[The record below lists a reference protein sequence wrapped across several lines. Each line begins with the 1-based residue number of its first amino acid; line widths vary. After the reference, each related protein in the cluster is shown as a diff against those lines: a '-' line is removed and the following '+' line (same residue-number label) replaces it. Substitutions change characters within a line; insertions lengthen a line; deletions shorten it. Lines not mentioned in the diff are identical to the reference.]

1 MSLQSR
7 LTRGITA
14 VLALILVF
22 MLLTSY
28 SYWDIEGFVTSIL
41 PVNITIARSYE
52 RIAGYWTQLAD
63 SAGESLLITVTDD
76 HEAAMTAR
84 ADELIATIKKL
95 DKLVTDAERAQ
106 SLRDIVK
113 LSTGFTK
120 QLDSFKLLIKN
131 RNRALQRNATR
142 RAKAADGLRSE
153 VESLLDRFKSMMIDL
168 NTAFKNPDFQ
178 ASLGSTSS
186 LMEKIARI
194 EKDLILAETEVALY
208 LSIKHG
214 KETPEELKNGKS
226 SAMRVESRLRAVMF
240 LLERSVQ
247 ESSTVLH
254 KRVLSQ
260 VEAKIRG
267 FYESFQKLRNILEA
281 PESDLIEF
289 EDQLQRVLSELTLL
303 KQQGVALAN
312 SEAEV
317 FWQRIF
323 NTSDQLQQ
331 RASNNHRLILAFLVI
346 VFGIGIYLNIYFPRQ
361 IGGPLNKLSAEIA
374 EFELGSASIEIPHS
388 GTKEIDSLGQAFQ
401 IMASRLNQQGEVNQR
416 YLESIHSLTVVY
428 RELHE
433 TTKRTDTPNERIE
446 KAVNMI
452 LEQLI
457 WHCPGIDLV
466 KVMVIKHEKE
476 ALESESPVKTPEQ
489 VKKTPPQRFF
499 ARLGDP
505 EFSER
510 FKTSDEFM
518 PYCESVGYSP
528 HDPASSVEEKIP
540 IDQDENGVTGWYFE
554 NSLGIKTGADGA
566 SFFQPIYKP
575 LAIGNNPTLTDRRY
589 EKGLKGSLVTE
600 PLNMPVHGSDDL
612 QEQRGLL
619 FVYFLD
625 PETRLSWQEIFF
637 IQIIASQI
645 ASIIETDDLLQEHD
659 LKKKMDDQLQM
670 AKEIQEN
677 LLPQA
682 VPAIKGLHISRV
694 SKSAEEVGGDYYDFF
709 RLDENRLAV
718 VIADASGK
726 NVPAAII
733 MTVFKTTLSTME
745 LEKLSAKEVLCRANR
760 IIAKNITN
768 DRFITAMYVIINAE
782 TGEIELSCA
791 GHNPAFVV
799 SGRGMEKAIHEKS
812 SKGLP
817 LGILEDFAYESI
829 SFRLKKDDLLFLY
842 TDGVTEA
849 RNSSD
854 EEYGESSLKKF
865 LTRPRSKN
873 MAGSL
878 LEEVET
884 FSKATRQHDDITAV
898 SIEFTGRN

>member
-1 MSLQSR
+1 MSLQRR

-22 MLLTSY
+22 MLLTSI

-63 SAGESLLITVTDD
+63 SADESFLGTMTDAQD
-76 HEAAMTAR
+76 AAMAAR
-84 ADELIATIKKL
+84 ADELIGTVKKL
-95 DKLVTDAERAQ
+95 ENLVTDDERLQ
-106 SLRDIVK
+106 SLRNIGK
-113 LSTGFTK
+113 LSLSFIK
-120 QLDSFKLLIKN
+120 QLASFKLLIRN
-131 RNRALQRNATR
+131 RNRALVRNADR

-153 VESLLDRFKSMMIDL
+153 VVSLLDRFKSMMIDL

-178 ASLGSTSS
+178 ASLGNTSN
-186 LMEKIARI
+186 LMDKIARI

-214 KETPEELKNGKS
+214 KETPEELKSGKS

-247 ESSTVLH
+247 ESTTVLH
-254 KRVLSQ
+254 KRVLTQ
-260 VEAKIRG
+260 VETKIRG

-289 EDQLQRVLSELTLL
+289 EDQLQRIMSELTLL
-303 KQQGVALAN
+303 KQQGVTLATG
-312 SEAEV
+312 EAEI
-317 FWQRIF
+317 FWNRIF
-323 NTSDQLQQ
+323 YISDQLQQ
-331 RASNNHRLILAFLVI
+331 HASNNHRLILAFLFI
-346 VFGIGIYLNIYFPRQ
+346 VFGVGIYLNIYFPKQ
-361 IGGPLNKLSAEIA
+361 IGGPLNKLSTEIA
-374 EFELGSASIEIPHS
+374 DFELGSASIEIPHS
-388 GTKEIDSLGQAFQ
+388 GTEEIDSLGQAFQ
-401 IMASRLNQQGEVNQR
+401 IMASRLNQQGEVNQK
-416 YLESIHSLTVVY
+416 YLESIHSLTKIY

-466 KVMVIKHEKE
+466 KVMVVKQEQE
-476 ALESESPVKTPEQ
+476 MPESEDAAKKSEQ
-489 VKKTPPQRFF
+489 KPPARFF
-499 ARLGDP
+499 TRLGDP

-510 FKTSDEFM
+510 FKTSDEFV
-518 PYCESVGYSP
+518 PYCESAGYVP
-528 HDPASSVEEKIP
+528 QDPVRSAEEKIP
-540 IDQDENGVTGWYFE
+540 FDQDDNGVTGWYFE
-554 NSLGIKTGADGA
+554 NSLGIKTGSDGA

-575 LAIGNNPTLTDRRY
+575 LAIGNNPTLTDRRF

-600 PLNMPVHGSDDL
+600 PLSMPVHGSDDL

-619 FVYFLD
+619 FVYFLN

-645 ASIIETDDLLQEHD
+645 ASIIETDELLQERD
-659 LKKKMDDQLQM
+659 LKKKIDDQLQM

-682 VPAIKGLHISRV
+682 VPEIKGLHIS
-694 SKSAEEVGGDYYDFF
+694 SICKPAEEVGGDYYDFF
-709 RLDENRLAV
+709 RLDESRLAV
-718 VIADASGK
+718 VIADAAGK

-745 LEKLSAKEVLCRANR
+745 LEKLDAKEDDEY
-760 IIAKNITN
+760 NI
-768 DRFITAMYVIINAE
+768 
-782 TGEIELSCA
+782 
-791 GHNPAFVV
+791 
-799 SGRGMEKAIHEKS
+799 
-812 SKGLP
+812 
-817 LGILEDFAYESI
+817 
-829 SFRLKKDDLLFLY
+829 
-842 TDGVTEA
+842 
-849 RNSSD
+849 
-854 EEYGESSLKKF
+854 LKKF
-865 LTRPRSKN
+865 SDYCKKYYERSLYYCNVRYNKC
-873 MAGSL
+873 
-878 LEEVET
+878 
-884 FSKATRQHDDITAV
+884 RD
-898 SIEFTGRN
+898 R

>member
-1 MSLQSR
+1 MSLQRR

-22 MLLTSY
+22 MLLTSI

-63 SAGESLLITVTDD
+63 SADESLLGTMTDAQD
-76 HEAAMTAR
+76 AAMAAR
-84 ADELIATIKKL
+84 ADELIGTVKKL
-95 DKLVTDAERAQ
+95 ENLVTDDERLQ
-106 SLRDIVK
+106 SLRNIGK
-113 LSTGFTK
+113 LSLSFIK
-120 QLDSFKLLIKN
+120 QLASFKLLIRN
-131 RNRALQRNATR
+131 RNRALVRNADR

-153 VESLLDRFKSMMIDL
+153 VVSLLDRFKSMMIDL

-178 ASLGSTSS
+178 ASLGNTSN
-186 LMEKIARI
+186 LMDKIARI

-214 KETPEELKNGKS
+214 KETPEELKSGKS

-247 ESSTVLH
+247 ESTTVLH
-254 KRVLSQ
+254 KRVLTQ
-260 VEAKIRG
+260 VETKIRG

-289 EDQLQRVLSELTLL
+289 EDQLQRIMSELTLL
-303 KQQGVALAN
+303 KQQGVTLATG
-312 SEAEV
+312 EAEI
-317 FWQRIF
+317 FWNRIF
-323 NTSDQLQQ
+323 YISDQLQQ
-331 RASNNHRLILAFLVI
+331 HASNNHRLILAFLFI
-346 VFGIGIYLNIYFPRQ
+346 VFGVGIYLNIYFPKQ
-361 IGGPLNKLSAEIA
+361 IGGPLNKLSTEIA
-374 EFELGSASIEIPHS
+374 DFELGSASIEIPHS
-388 GTKEIDSLGQAFQ
+388 GTEEIDSLGQAFQ
-401 IMASRLNQQGEVNQR
+401 IMASRLNQQGEVNQK
-416 YLESIHSLTVVY
+416 YLESIHSLTKIY

-466 KVMVIKHEKE
+466 KVMVVKQEQE
-476 ALESESPVKTPEQ
+476 MPESEDAAKKSEQ
-489 VKKTPPQRFF
+489 KPPARFF
-499 ARLGDP
+499 TRLGDP

-510 FKTSDEFM
+510 FKTSDEFV
-518 PYCESVGYSP
+518 PYCESAGYVP
-528 HDPASSVEEKIP
+528 QDPVRSAEEKIP
-540 IDQDENGVTGWYFE
+540 FDQDDNGVTGWYFE
-554 NSLGIKTGADGA
+554 NSLGIKTGSDGA

-575 LAIGNNPTLTDRRY
+575 LAIGNNPTLTDRRF

-600 PLNMPVHGSDDL
+600 PLSMPVHGSDDL

-619 FVYFLD
+619 FVYFLN

-645 ASIIETDDLLQEHD
+645 ASIIETDELLQERD
-659 LKKKMDDQLQM
+659 LKKKIDDQLQM

-682 VPAIKGLHISRV
+682 VPEIKGLHIS
-694 SKSAEEVGGDYYDFF
+694 SICKPAEEVGGDYYDFF
-709 RLDENRLAV
+709 RLDESRLAV
-718 VIADASGK
+718 VIADAAGK

-745 LEKLSAKEVLCRANR
+745 LEKLDAKEVLSRANR

-782 TGEIELSCA
+782 TGEIEMSCA

-817 LGILEDFAYESI
+817 LGILEDYAYESV
-829 SFRLKKDDLLFLY
+829 SFKLKKDDLLFLY

-849 RNSSD
+849 RNSND
-854 EEYGESSLKKF
+854 KEYGESSLKKF

-873 MAGSL
+873 IAGAL

-884 FSKATRQHDDITAV
+884 FSRSTKQHDDITAV